1 MNEQGK
7 YMRSA
12 RFGSYTEL
20 HTTSANGTVAE
31 RFVDE
36 TTDKKMI

>member
-1 MNEQGK
+1 
-7 YMRSA
+7 MRSA

-20 HTTSANGTVAE
+20 HKTLANGTVAE